1 MAKPTIIVIGAGVA
15 GLTSAL
21 ELAERGLGVEVVER
35 GRALG
40 EGSCSW
46 MAGGMLA
53 PWCERATT
61 EPEVAEWGAP
71 SIDWWAE
78 RFPETVRQ
86 GSLVV
91 AQPRD
96 LPDLTRFAQRTER
109 FDWLDADRHRRA
121 RARSCRPLPARAVLP
136 RRGPS
141 RSAAGVGAPWRSA
154 CRTAGVAIRF
164 GVELAPQDAPAD
176 IVVDCRGLAA
186 RDALPD
192 LRGVRGEMVVVRS
205 PDVSLQRPVRLL
217 HPRIPLYIVPRGN
230 GLFMIGATMIES
242 ERARPGQRALGRR
255 APERGLCPASG
266 LRRGRDRRARRRP
279 AAGLPRQPAAT
290 SGEAA
295 MCCTPTACSVT
306 ASCWRPRWRGARPRP
321 SCRCFNRRRTM
332 RIFLNDD
339 AHDVDAA
346 TLAAALDSLGF
357 GGRKIATA
365 VNGRFVAAAARA
377 RHQARRRRPHRGRGA
392 DAGRLSHVLR
402 RRPFLAPAA
411 GHGAL
416 SVAGHPR
423 ARHQGLGGGGRHRLA
438 APRRRCRPR

>member
-1 MAKPTIIVIGAGVA
+1 MAKPTILVIGAGVA

-21 ELAERGLGVEVVER
+21 ELADRGLGVEVVER

-61 EPEVAEWGAP
+61 EPEVADWGAP
-71 SIDWWAE
+71 SIAWWAE
-78 RFPETVRQ
+78 RFPETVRK

-109 FDWLDADRHRRA
+109 FDWLDADGIAELEPDLGGRFRRA
-121 RARSCRPLPARAVLP
+121 LFFADEAHLDP
-136 RRGPS
+136 RRAL
-141 RSAAGVGAPWRSA
+141 AALAR
-154 CRTAGVAIRF
+154 RLQDRGVAIRF

-205 PDVSLQRPVRLL
+205 PDVSLQRPVRML

-242 ERARPGQRALGRR
+242 ERRGPVSVRSAVELLNAAYALH
-255 APERGLCPASG
+255 PAFG
-266 LRRGRDRRARRRP
+266 EAEIVELGADLRP
-279 AAGLPRQPAAT
+279 AFPDNLPDVRR
-290 SGEAA
+290 SG
-295 MCCTPTACSVT
+295 
-306 ASCWRPRWRGARPRP
+306 
-321 SCRCFNRRRTM
+321 
-332 RIFLNDD
+332 
-339 AHDVDAA
+339 
-346 TLAAALDSLGF
+346 
-357 GGRKIATA
+357 
-365 VNGRFVAAAARA
+365 
-377 RHQARRRRPHRGRGA
+377 
-392 DAGRLSHVLR
+392 HVLHANGLFR
-402 RRPFLAPAA
+402 HGFLLAPALA
-411 GHGAL
+411 RRTAEAVL
-416 SVAGHPR
+416 SMLQPETNHADLP
-423 ARHQGLGGGGRHRLA
+423 Q
-438 APRRRCRPR
+438 RRRA